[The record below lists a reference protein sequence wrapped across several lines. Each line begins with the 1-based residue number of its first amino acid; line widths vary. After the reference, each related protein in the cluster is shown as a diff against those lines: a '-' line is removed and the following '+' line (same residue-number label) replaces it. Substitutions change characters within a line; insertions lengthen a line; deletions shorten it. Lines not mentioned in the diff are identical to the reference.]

1 MCYLC
6 LFHKGYAT
14 ECSDITV
21 AIGSAVYV
29 CEHMCH
35 MCLFH
40 IGYTAAVC
48 SMISVWPWVVLCMC
62 VSIIYVSHVSIPYR
76 LYSSCV

>member
-1 MCYLC
+1 
-6 LFHKGYAT
+6 
-14 ECSDITV
+14 
-21 AIGSAVYV
+21 
-29 CEHMCH
+29 MCH

-62 VSIIYVSHVSIPYR
+62 VSMCHMCLFHIGYIAAVCSITTLSLPDTSVCIEVVTSDSCIHVLTIQ
-76 LYSSCV
+76 